1 MKQLRLV
8 PAVLAA
14 AAMISGCQPTLNSQ
28 LPTGQVA
35 YDNLAVSQ
43 ADAVSSQ
50 VLLQPRDK
58 IGVNVFE
65 EPNLSTEE
73 AVVDPAGNVSL
84 PLIGE
89 VRAAGLSPAELARQI
104 EQAYGARYLRDPHV
118 NVVLVEGAPRVV
130 AVEGQVK
137 EAGVFEVQEGYTLL
151 TALALAGSPIET
163 AKLDEILI
171 FREKG
176 GERLGGRFNLTDIRA
191 GRAADPAILP
201 GDTVVVGYSQVR
213 GAYLDFLK
221 AAPIFGA
228 FARY

>member
-1 MKQLRLV
+1 MMQLRLV
-8 PAVLAA
+8 TAVLAA
-14 AAMISGCQPTLNSQ
+14 AAMVSGCQPTLNSD

-35 YDNLAVSQ
+35 YDNLAVTQ

-50 VLLQPRDK
+50 VLLQPRDR

-65 EPNLSTEE
+65 EPNLSTAE
-73 AVVDPAGNVSL
+73 ASVDPAGNVSL

-89 VRAAGLSPAELARQI
+89 VRAAGLSPAELARAI
-104 EQAYGARYLRDPHV
+104 ERAYGSRYLRDPHV
-118 NVVLVEGAPRVV
+118 NVVLVQGAPRVV

-151 TALALAGSPIET
+151 TALALAGSPTET
-163 AKLDEILI
+163 AKLDEVLI
-171 FREKG
+171 FRAKG

-191 GRAADPAILP
+191 GRAPDPAILP
-201 GDTVVVGYSQVR
+201 GDTVVVGYSAVR

-221 AAPIFGA
+221 SAPILGA